1 MSGLPNNGNNFSF
14 NTFKEKDKIDSPIKL
29 TNINI
34 DSLKIDSN
42 DTGLYSSE
50 DDFLI
55 LSNLTLLSKIQ
66 KYEKLIILKNED
78 NINAKIDFEIKID
91 NSYVPS
97 VSRWIYGYGR
107 NATIEFI
114 NKLIDIAIQQYLEE
128 KKKNN
133 KINMNKYVS
142 LLESSKLGLSN
153 LKFTYSDD
161 QTITS
166 NIDIIIDKIDI
177 FRINTHCV

>member
-1 MSGLPNNGNNFSF
+1 MSGLPNNSNNYSF
-14 NTFKEKDKIDSPIKL
+14 NSFKEKDRIDSPIRL
-29 TNINI
+29 TNINL
-34 DSLKIDSN
+34 DSLKIESGE
-42 DTGLYSSE
+42 TGLYSTE

-66 KYEKLIILKNED
+66 KYEKLIILKSEEN
-78 NINAKIDFEIKID
+78 NTSKIDFEIKID

-97 VSRWIYGYGR
+97 VSRWVYGHSR
-107 NATIEFI
+107 SSTIEFI
-114 NKLIDIAIQQYLEE
+114 NKLIDITIQQYLEE

-153 LKFTYSDD
+153 LKFTYCDD